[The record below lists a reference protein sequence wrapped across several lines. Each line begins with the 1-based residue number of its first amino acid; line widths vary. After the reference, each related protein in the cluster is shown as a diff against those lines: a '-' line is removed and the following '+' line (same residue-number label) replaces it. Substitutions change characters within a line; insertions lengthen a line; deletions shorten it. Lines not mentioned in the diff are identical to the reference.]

1 MWNSGSSEIFSCS
14 LDGFICQ
21 IDVKASK
28 LMSKFHANY
37 NDTSSGK
44 AKSASRKSLGRGREP
59 LHSICLHPSEKSVI
73 VGSLSK
79 IIWIDL
85 DTKAPLKMF
94 EGGHVGIISSLAI
107 LQVCKQSYILST
119 GDSSDDY
126 TITAWK
132 LSLEDV
138 TDNGKREKAKKQILN
153 QSSDSIVAKFSLN
166 ENVRSIFLP
175 ETSSSKLANPAS
187 SVQESEQIF
196 GAITKS
202 GTLHYFKHEWNSTK
216 KKKPI
221 KPKSSL
227 QVCSA
232 FSAP

>member
-1 MWNSGSSEIFSCS
+1 
-14 LDGFICQ
+14 
-21 IDVKASK
+21 
-28 LMSKFHANY
+28 MSKFHANY

-44 AKSASRKSLGRGREP
+44 ATSASRKSLGRGREP

-138 TDNGKREKAKKQILN
+138 TDNGKREKAKKQTLN

-166 ENVRSIFLP
+166 ENIRSIFLP
-175 ETSSSKLANPAS
+175 EKLTNPAS
-187 SVQESEQIF
+187 SAQENEQIF

-232 FSAP
+232 FSAPELLYLRFHDISITILLIFFFLN

>member
-1 MWNSGSSEIFSCS
+1 
-14 LDGFICQ
+14 
-21 IDVKASK
+21 
-28 LMSKFHANY
+28 
-37 NDTSSGK
+37 
-44 AKSASRKSLGRGREP
+44 
-59 LHSICLHPSEKSVI
+59 
-73 VGSLSK
+73 
-79 IIWIDL
+79 
-85 DTKAPLKMF
+85 MF

-138 TDNGKREKAKKQILN
+138 TDNGKREKAKKQTLN

-166 ENVRSIFLP
+166 ENIRSIFLP
-175 ETSSSKLANPAS
+175 GTSSGKLANSAS
-187 SVQESEQIF
+187 SVQESDQIF

-232 FSAP
+232 LSAS